1 MLPDEMKCPA
11 CGYDRIAGMKYCGR
25 CGARL
30 AHICPM
36 CSFANPLDY
45 RFCGMCG
52 VQLTQGA
59 VYEAVMAGWPGERI
73 GERAK
78 QPADELA
85 AVVSDSAGET
95 LVETLVETPVET
107 PVETL
112 VETLTQKSGARIP
125 AKVGNSQGAGSD
137 LEARPT
143 PAPVEA
149 DEGFLAV
156 LAARRTPATPSPV
169 APIHTAFGET
179 FALAGFQTRP
189 LEGQRRIATVI
200 LADVRDSTH
209 LLEQLGSEAW
219 VEVMNH
225 VFQILEAE
233 IYRFGGEVN
242 QFRGDGLVAFFG
254 ASVAHEDDPERAVL
268 AALAMQEAIKPYA
281 AGLAERDGIDLKL
294 RIGVNT
300 GEVIA
305 ITVGD
310 SRQHKEDTA
319 MGQAV
324 AVAARMESAAEA
336 GTVLVSDSTY
346 QLVAPKFSWKSIGEI
361 MVKGVSEPIAV
372 YRPLEHQPDAA
383 SRALAEPKTP
393 AAMVSRAAQLEA
405 VERCIADV
413 LKGRGGIC
421 FVSGEKGAG
430 KSFIVSRASQRLFDQ
445 GLLAP
450 EFLADGVTGDAE
462 KSAPANSTAERG
474 RADQALW
481 LHGFCRS
488 YTQDWPF
495 SMWRDLARRWLG
507 AQNGSAPSAGN
518 HNGGALGADAMLALL
533 RQQAERIWGEQ
544 AGDHYPYLASLLS
557 LPLEEPYATQAR
569 RMDAELWQRQLFQTI
584 RSWLA
589 ALAERQPMVVAFS
602 DLHWADP
609 SSIDL
614 LRFCLPLC
622 DGAPILWLT
631 MFRPDRTSPVWS
643 FRHHVETEYPHRLTR
658 VELPPLTDVE
668 SGQLI
673 DELIGPDALSSAT
686 RELVIQRAE
695 GNPYFIKELVHSLT
709 ASGALAPDETGRLR
723 ETRKVS
729 SLDLPDSLQGLLT
742 ARMDRLAPEERRV
755 LQMASVIGPVFWR
768 NMLAAL
774 VGESMAPQLQAILT
788 ALQRAQLIQE
798 RGAAPVLGMEYAF
811 TSSLVR
817 DVAYDSLLATQRAAY
832 HLQAAE
838 YLEAGFWGADL
849 EHRAGLIAW
858 HYRFANRPNK
868 ELFYS
873 LQAAEQSRKVYAN
886 AEAIQH
892 YTRAMEILD
901 KMADGLSD
909 DAVVDRRLRAI
920 RTERFEVLSGR
931 REVLYLVGDIQ
942 AARSDSRE
950 LLQLARELSDDPA
963 WMVDALLCQ
972 PEVADFTTH
981 AEAQAGV
988 AMAQEALALS
998 QQLGDRRR
1006 EVNSLMRLG
1015 PLYYELRDPRWREA
1029 GEQAWNLLRELGDL
1043 RNQAHLLLGLAFAC
1057 GMDDLEHNEKYLQAA
1072 IPICQALND
1081 KEINLRLLAALSAR
1095 AERAGDYSRQLTE
1108 CEQPRLQ
1115 LAREMGDRNVEGHAL
1130 MFCGQIRALYLGD
1143 LEGGL
1148 ALVNEAIQ
1156 AWKDITGV
1164 LYPLLRKAQI
1174 ETAQGR
1180 LDEAEATLA
1189 EVWNITRRDFTELG
1203 RAGWGLVRA
1212 ILLIQRGDAS
1222 SLREV
1227 LELAQQV
1234 ESLAAAGL
1242 VSRQYHMAAACK
1254 SATARLTLA
1263 QQLPPEEGRP
1273 HLEQALAA
1281 STTAV
1286 SLYREF
1292 GFVQIIECFSE
1303 EILYAHS
1310 QALAANGRLE
1320 EAEHYLSQAYDEM
1333 MRKYHL
1339 IPQGSPYRRGYI
1351 DNIPLHRQIRSA
1363 ALRQAGLS
1371 AKIAP
1376 ESLASLNDR

>member
-1 MLPDEMKCPA
+1 MKCPS
-11 CGYDRIAGMKYCGR
+11 CGYDGIAGMKYCGR

-36 CSFANPLDY
+36 CGFANPLDY

-52 VQLTQGA
+52 TQLTEGA
-59 VYEAVMAGWPGERI
+59 VYDAVMAGRPWERMEAQEPVALAPGGASETPAEPGNGR
-73 GERAK
+73 GVHSGLKARRMP
-78 QPADELA
+78 QPPGADDSFLA
-85 AVVSDSAGET
+85 A
-95 LVETLVETPVET
+95 
-107 PVETL
+107 
-112 VETLTQKSGARIP
+112 
-125 AKVGNSQGAGSD
+125 
-137 LEARPT
+137 
-143 PAPVEA
+143 
-149 DEGFLAV
+149 
-156 LAARRTPATPSPV
+156 LAARRATAAPTPV
-169 APIHTAFGET
+169 APITRAFGET

-268 AALAMQEAIKPYA
+268 AALAMQEAIKSYA
-281 AGLAERDGIDLKL
+281 AGLAESDGIDLKL
-294 RIGVNT
+294 RVGVNT
-300 GEVIA
+300 GEVIVT
-305 ITVGD
+305 TVGD

-324 AVAARMESAAEA
+324 AVAARMETAAEP

-346 QLVAPKFSWKSIGEI
+346 QLVAPRFSWKSVGEI
-361 MVKGVSEPIAV
+361 MVKGVSEPIAA
-372 YRPLEHQPDAA
+372 YRPLAHQPDAA
-383 SRALAEPKTP
+383 GRALAEPKTP
-393 AAMVSRAAQLEA
+393 AAMVSRATQLEA

-450 EFLADGVTGDAE
+450 ECLADGLADDAE
-462 KSAPANSTAERG
+462 ASAPASSTAQRERAG
-474 RADQALW
+474 QALW

-488 YTQDWPF
+488 YSQDWPF
-495 SMWRDLARRWLG
+495 SMWRDMMRRWLE
-507 AQNGSAPSAGN
+507 AQSGSALSAGA
-518 HNGGALGADAMLALL
+518 HNGAALGADALPALL

-544 AGDHYPYLASLLS
+544 AGQHYPYLASLLS

-589 ALAERQPMVVAFS
+589 ALAERQPVVVAFS

-631 MFRPDRTSPVWS
+631 IFRPDRTSPVWS

-658 VELPPLTDVE
+658 VELPPLTDAE

-673 DELIGPDALSSAT
+673 DELIGPGALSPAT

-695 GNPYFIKELVHSLT
+695 GNPYFIKELIHSLT

-723 ETRKVS
+723 ETRSVT

-742 ARMDRLAPEERRV
+742 ARMDRLAPEQRRV
-755 LQMASVIGPVFWR
+755 LQIASVIGPVFWR

-774 VGESMAPQLQAILT
+774 VGESMAPQLPAILT

-798 RGAAPVLGMEYAF
+798 RGAAPALGMEYAF

-817 DVAYDSLLATQRAAY
+817 DVAYDSLLATQRAA
-832 HLQAAE
+832 HHTQAAE

-858 HYRFANRPNK
+858 HYRFANRPDK

-892 YTRAMEILD
+892 YTRALEILD

-909 DAVVDRRLRAI
+909 DAVHDRAVRDRAVIDRRLRAI
-920 RTERFEVLSGR
+920 GAERFEVLSGR
-931 REVLYLVGDIQ
+931 REVLYLVGNVQ
-942 AARSDSRE
+942 AARNDSRE
-950 LLQLARELSDDPA
+950 LLQLAGQLSDDPA
-963 WMVDALLCQ
+963 WRVDALLCQ

-988 AMAQEALALS
+988 SMAQEALALAR
-998 QQLGDRRR
+998 QLGDRRR

-1015 PLYYELRDPRWREA
+1015 PLYYELRDPRWREV
-1029 GEQAWNLLRELGDL
+1029 GEQALGLLRELGDL

-1057 GMDDLEHNEKYLQAA
+1057 GIDDLEHNEKYLQAA
-1072 IPICQALND
+1072 IPICQQLDD

-1148 ALVNEAIQ
+1148 ALINEAIE
-1156 AWKDITGV
+1156 AWKDVTGV

-1174 ETAQGR
+1174 EVAQGR

-1189 EVWNITRRDFTELG
+1189 QAWDITRRDFTELG
-1203 RAGWGLVRA
+1203 RAGWGLVKC
-1212 ILLIQRGDAS
+1212 ILLIQRGDER
-1222 SLREV
+1222 SLREAI
-1227 LELAQQV
+1227 ELAQQV
-1234 ESLAAAGL
+1234 ESLAAEGF
-1242 VSRQYHMAAACK
+1242 VSRQYRMAAACK
-1254 SATARLTLA
+1254 SAAAHLALAPRLA
-1263 QQLPPEEGRP
+1263 PEERQA
-1273 HLEQALAA
+1273 HLEQALA
-1281 STTAV
+1281 SSSLAV
-1286 SLYREF
+1286 SIYREF
-1292 GFVQIIECFSE
+1292 GFTQIVECFSE
-1303 EILYAHS
+1303 EILFAHS
-1310 QALAANGRLE
+1310 QALAANGQME
-1320 EAEHYLSQAYDEM
+1320 EADHYLAQAYDEM
-1333 MRKYHL
+1333 MRKHNL

-1351 DNIPLHRQIRSA
+1351 DNIPLHQQIRSA
-1363 ALRQAGLS
+1363 GAPRRLDPDRSALD
-1371 AKIAP
+1371 
-1376 ESLASLNDR
+1376 ESLSGS

>member
-1 MLPDEMKCPA
+1 
-11 CGYDRIAGMKYCGR
+11 
-25 CGARL
+25 
-30 AHICPM
+30 M

-52 VQLTQGA
+52 TRLTEGA
-59 VYEAVMAGWPGERI
+59 VYDAVTAGRPWERI
-73 GERAK
+73 DAPRPVAGGA
-78 QPADELA
+78 PG
-85 AVVSDSAGET
+85 AGET
-95 LVETLVETPVET
+95 
-107 PVETL
+107 
-112 VETLTQKSGARIP
+112 P
-125 AKVGNSQGAGSD
+125 ASAANSQDIHSH
-137 LEARPT
+137 LESPPT
-143 PAPVEA
+143 LEPRNRDEA
-149 DEGFLAV
+149 DKGLPTLSAPEQAWPALA
-156 LAARRTPATPSPV
+156 PV
-169 APIHTAFGET
+169 APIINRAFDQN

-219 VEVMNH
+219 VEIMNH

-281 AGLAERDGIDLKL
+281 AALAERDGIDLKL

-300 GEVIA
+300 GEVIVTT
-305 ITVGD
+305 IGD
-310 SRQHKEDTA
+310 SRQHTEDTA
-319 MGQAV
+319 MGQAI
-324 AVAARMESAAEA
+324 AVAARMETAAEP
-336 GTVLVSDSTY
+336 GTVLVSQNTY

-361 MVKGVSEPIAV
+361 TVKGVSEPIAV
-372 YRPLEHQPDAA
+372 YRPLEHQPDI
-383 SRALAEPKTP
+383 SSPSLAEPKAP
-393 AAMVSRAAQLEA
+393 ATMISRTAQVEA
-405 VERCIADV
+405 VQQCIADV

-421 FVSGEKGAG
+421 FVSGEKGSG
-430 KSFIVSRASQRLFDQ
+430 KSFIVSRASRWLFDQ

-450 EFLADGVTGDAE
+450 ECLGDGLAGDAAA
-462 KSAPANSTAERG
+462 SGQPSSTAQHS
-474 RADQALW
+474 RAGQALW

-495 SMWRDLARRWLG
+495 SMWRDMMRRWLTS
-507 AQNGSAPSAGN
+507 QNGSARSAGPPS
-518 HNGGALGADAMLALL
+518 GGPPSGGPPSGGPLTADALPALL
-533 RQQAERIWGEQ
+533 RQQVEHLWGKQ
-544 AGDHYPYLASLLS
+544 AGDHYLYLASLLS
-557 LPLEEPYATQAR
+557 LPLEEPYATQVR
-569 RMDAELWQRQLFQTI
+569 RMDAELWQRQLFQTV

-589 ALAERQPMVVAFS
+589 ALAERQPVVVTFS

-622 DGAPILWLT
+622 DDAPILWLVV
-631 MFRPDRTSPVWS
+631 FRPDRTAPVWS
-643 FRHHVETEYPHRLTR
+643 FRHHVETEYPHRVTR
-658 VELPPLTDVE
+658 VELPPLSEAE

-673 DELIGPDALSSAT
+673 DELVGPGALSPTT
-686 RELVIQRAE
+686 RQLVIERAE
-695 GNPYFIKELVHSLT
+695 GNPYFIKELIHSLM
-709 ASGALAPDETGRLR
+709 ASGAVVPDETGRLR
-723 ETRKVS
+723 ETRSVS
-729 SLDLPDSLQGLLT
+729 SLDLPDSLQSLLM
-742 ARMDRLAPEERRV
+742 ARIDRLTPEQRHV
-755 LQMASVIGPVFWR
+755 LQIASVIGPVFWR

-774 VGESMAPQLQAILT
+774 VGQSMASQLQTVLT
-788 ALQRAQLIQE
+788 ALQRAQLIQQ
-798 RGAAPVLGMEYAF
+798 RGAVPVLGMEYAF

-817 DVAYDSLLATQRAAY
+817 DVAYDSLLATQRAAH

-849 EHRAGLIAW
+849 EPRAGLIAY

-873 LQAAEQSRKVYAN
+873 LQAAEQARKVYAN

-892 YTRAMEILD
+892 YTRALEILD

-909 DAVVDRRLRAI
+909 DRLRAI
-920 RTERFEVLSGR
+920 RAQRFEVLSGR
-931 REVLYLVGDIQ
+931 REVLYLVGNIQ

-950 LLQLARELSDDPA
+950 LLQLARALDNDPA
-963 WMVDALLCQ
+963 WTVDALLCQ

-981 AEAQAGV
+981 AEAQAGI

-998 QQLGDRRR
+998 QQLRDRRR
-1006 EVNSLMRLG
+1006 EVNSLMRLV
-1015 PLYYELRDPRWREA
+1015 PLYYKLRDSRWREA
-1029 GEQAWNLLRELGDL
+1029 GEQAWGLLRELGDL

-1057 GMDDLEHNEKYLQAA
+1057 GIDDLEHNEKYLQAA
-1072 IPICQALND
+1072 IPICQELDD

-1148 ALVNEAIQ
+1148 ALINEAIEV
-1156 AWKDITGV
+1156 WKDITGV

-1174 ETAQGR
+1174 EVAQGR
-1180 LDEAEATLA
+1180 LDTAEATLA
-1189 EVWNITRRDFTELG
+1189 QAWDITRRDFTELG
-1203 RAGWGLVRA
+1203 QAGWGLVRS
-1212 ILLIQRGDAS
+1212 ILLIERGEEH

-1227 LELAQQV
+1227 LEVAQQV
-1234 ESLAAAGL
+1234 ESLSVGGA

-1254 SATARLTLA
+1254 SAAAHLALA
-1263 QQLPPEEGRP
+1263 QRLPPQDRQA
-1273 HLEQALAA
+1273 HLEQALAL
-1281 STTAV
+1281 SSVAV
-1286 SLYREF
+1286 TLYRKF
-1292 GFVQIIECFSE
+1292 GFAQIIECFSE
-1303 EILYAHS
+1303 EILFLHS
-1310 QALAANGRLE
+1310 QVLAANGQAD
-1320 EAEHYLSQAYDEM
+1320 EAAHYLRQAYDEM
-1333 MRKYHL
+1333 MRKHSL
-1339 IPQGSPYRRGYI
+1339 IPQGSPYRQGYI
-1351 DNIPLHRQIRSA
+1351 DNIPLHRQIQSA
-1363 ALRQAGLS
+1363 WA
-1371 AKIAP
+1371 
-1376 ESLASLNDR
+1376 ASRPDLQG

>member
-1 MLPDEMKCPA
+1 MKCPS
-11 CGYDRIAGMKYCGR
+11 CGYDGIAGMKYCGR

-52 VQLTQGA
+52 TQLTEGA
-59 VYEAVMAGWPGERI
+59 VYDAVMAGRPWERI
-73 GERAK
+73 DARE
-78 QPADELA
+78 PV
-85 AVVSDSAGET
+85 AVVSPGAS
-95 LVETLVETPVET
+95 ETPAE
-107 PVETL
+107 P
-112 VETLTQKSGARIP
+112 
-125 AKVGNSQGAGSD
+125 GNSRGIDSD
-137 LEARPT
+137 LETRPT
-143 PAPVEA
+143 PEPLEA
-149 DEGFLAV
+149 DEGFLAL
-156 LAARRTPATPSPV
+156 LAARRATAAPTPV
-169 APIHTAFGET
+169 APINKAFGET

-281 AGLAERDGIDLKL
+281 AGLAESDGIDLKL

-300 GEVIA
+300 GDVIVT
-305 ITVGD
+305 TVGD

-346 QLVAPKFSWKSIGEI
+346 QLVAPRFSWKSIGEI
-361 MVKGVSEPIAV
+361 TVKGVSEPIAV
-372 YRPLEHQPDAA
+372 YRPLEHQPDAP
-383 SRALAEPKTP
+383 SRAPAEPKMP

-450 EFLADGVTGDAE
+450 ECLADGLAGDATE
-462 KSAPANSTAERG
+462 SVPAGPPPQRERTA
-474 RADQALW
+474 QSLW

-495 SMWRDLARRWLG
+495 SMWRDMVRRWL
-507 AQNGSAPSAGN
+507 ATQSALAPSAG
-518 HNGGALGADAMLALL
+518 HPNGSPLGADAMLTLL

-544 AGDHYPYLASLLS
+544 AGEHYPYLASLLS

-569 RMDAELWQRQLFQTI
+569 RMDAEMWQRQLFQTV

-622 DGAPILWLT
+622 DSAPILWLT
-631 MFRPDRTSPVWS
+631 VFRPDRTSPVWS

-658 VELPPLTDVE
+658 VELPPLTDAE

-673 DELIGPDALSSAT
+673 DELVGPGALSPAT

-695 GNPYFIKELVHSLT
+695 GNPYFIKELIHSLT

-723 ETRKVS
+723 ETRKVT

-742 ARMDRLAPEERRV
+742 ARMDRLAPEQRRV
-755 LQMASVIGPVFWR
+755 LQIASVIGPVFWR

-774 VGESMAPQLQAILT
+774 VGESMAPQLQTILT

-817 DVAYDSLLATQRAAY
+817 DVAYDSLLATQRAAH

-849 EHRAGLIAW
+849 EHRAGLIAY

-892 YTRAMEILD
+892 YTRALEILD
-901 KMADGLSD
+901 KMADGLND
-909 DAVVDRRLRAI
+909 DRLRAI

-950 LLQLARELSDDPA
+950 LLQLARALSDDPA

-998 QQLGDRRR
+998 QRLGDRRR

-1015 PLYYELRDPRWREA
+1015 PLYYELRDSRWREA
-1029 GEQAWNLLRELGDL
+1029 GEQSWELLRELGDL

-1072 IPICQALND
+1072 IPICQQLND

-1148 ALVNEAIQ
+1148 ALINEAIQ
-1156 AWKDITGV
+1156 TWKDITGV

-1174 ETAQGR
+1174 EAAQGR

-1189 EVWNITRRDFTELG
+1189 EAWNITRRDFTELG
-1203 RAGWGLVRA
+1203 QAGWGLVRS
-1212 ILLIQRGDAS
+1212 ILLIERGDES

-1234 ESLAAAGL
+1234 ESLAAEGA
-1242 VSRQYHMAAACK
+1242 VSRQYRMAAACK
-1254 SATARLTLA
+1254 SAAAHLALA
-1263 QQLPPEEGRP
+1263 QQLAPVERQA
-1273 HLEQALAA
+1273 HLEQALAL
-1281 STTAV
+1281 SSVAV
-1286 SLYREF
+1286 SIYREF

-1303 EILYAHS
+1303 EILFLHS
-1310 QALAANGRLE
+1310 QVLAAGGRVE
-1320 EAEHYLSQAYDEM
+1320 EAAHYLAQAYDEM
-1333 MRKYHL
+1333 MRKHSL
-1339 IPQGSPYRRGYI
+1339 IPHGSPYRRGYI
-1351 DNIPLHRQIRSA
+1351 DNISLHRQIRSA
-1363 ALRQAGLS
+1363 G
-1371 AKIAP
+1371 AP
-1376 ESLASLNDR
+1376 RRLDLER